1 MPRLPILA
9 LALAALVLAPA
20 PLRAADAPKP
30 ADDKPAQDKTAQD
43 KDKVPPPAPAIIKE
57 TLQPEDL
64 QPLLGQQVV
73 SSAGEDMG
81 RIVDVVVDRTGHIRA
96 AVIDFGGFLGVGS
109 RKVAVDWQA
118 LHFQPDDKGG
128 RIILGLERKEV
139 QAAPEFKPGD
149 PVAVIG
155 APASPAGAPGAA
167 R

>member
-1 MPRLPILA
+1 MPRTTFLS
-9 LALAALVLAPA
+9 LALAALALLAPFGV
-20 PLRAADAPKP
+20 RAADTPPLP
-30 ADDKPAQDKTAQD
+30 AATPAA
-43 KDKVPPPAPAIIKE
+43 APAIIKE

-73 SSAGEDMG
+73 SSGGDDMG
-81 RIVDVVVDRTGHIRA
+81 RIVDVVVDRAGHIRA

-118 LHFQPDDKGG
+118 LHFAPDEKGG
-128 RIILGLERKEV
+128 RIVLTLERKEV

-155 APASPAGAPGAA
+155 APASPAAAPGAA
-167 R
+167 K

>member
-1 MPRLPILA
+1 MPRLPVPA
-9 LALAALVLAPA
+9 LALAALLALPLAGARADDKAPA
-20 PLRAADAPKP
+20 PADAAK
-30 ADDKPAQDKTAQD
+30 
-43 KDKVPPPAPAIIKE
+43 PPPAAPAIIKE

-73 SSAGEDMG
+73 SGTDEDMG
-81 RIVDVVVDRTGHIRA
+81 RIVDVIVDRTGHIRA

-109 RKVAVDWQA
+109 RKVAIDWQA

-128 RIILGLERKEV
+128 RIILALDRKEV

-155 APASPAGAPGAA
+155 APASPAAAPGAA
-167 R
+167 K